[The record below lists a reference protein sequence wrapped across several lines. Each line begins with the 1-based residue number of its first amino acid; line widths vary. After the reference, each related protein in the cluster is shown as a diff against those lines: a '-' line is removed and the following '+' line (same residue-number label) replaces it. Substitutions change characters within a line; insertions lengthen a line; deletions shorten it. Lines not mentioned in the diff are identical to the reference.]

1 MTADTR
7 ADDLLSRIPTG
18 VLVGGEWR
26 DAAAGAR
33 IGVEDPA
40 TGKVLVEVADGD
52 AADMAA
58 ALDAAAAAQPAWAA
72 TSPRSRAEILRRA
85 FDEVIRRADEIA
97 WLISSEMGK
106 PLTEAAGEVRYG
118 AEFLRW
124 FSEETPRISGTWRR
138 SPEGTS
144 RLLTMKAPVGPT
156 LMITPW
162 NFPLAMATRKVAPAV
177 AAGCTMVLKPSE
189 LTPLTSLLF
198 ADLMQDAGLPPG
210 VLNVVTTSRAGD
222 ATMPLLRDPRLRKI
236 TFTGSTAVGKVLLSA
251 ASEQVLRTSMELGGN
266 APLLVFEDADLDT
279 AVQGA
284 LDAKMRNV
292 GQACTA
298 ANRMLVHESVADEFS
313 RRLSSAMASLVV
325 GPGTAA
331 GIQVGP
337 LIDARAVA
345 KAERLL
351 DHAVSDGG
359 EVLTGGHALPGDGHF
374 FEPTVVRA
382 PGDAGFVQE
391 EIFGPIA
398 PVGTFTDNDEAIR
411 LANSSPYGL
420 ASYVFSRDLSR
431 VLDVV
436 ERLEFGMV
444 GVNQGVIS
452 NAAAPFGGVK
462 QSGLG
467 REGGVEGIE
476 EYLDTKYVGIA
487 P

>member
-1 MTADTR
+1 MTATGLGG
-7 ADDLLSRIPTG
+7 DLLTSLPAGI
-18 VLVGGEWR
+18 LVGGEWR
-26 DAAAGAR
+26 EASCGGR
-33 IGVEDPA
+33 IGVEDPS
-40 TGKVLVEVADGD
+40 TGKVLTEVADGNAD
-52 AADMAA
+52 DMAA

-85 FDEVIRRADEIA
+85 FDAVIARADEIA
-97 WLISSEMGK
+97 WLISAEMGK
-106 PLTEAAGEVRYG
+106 PLAESAGEVRYG

-124 FSEETPRISGTWRR
+124 FSEEAPRISGTWRR

-198 ADLMQDAGLPPG
+198 ADLMQEAGLPPG
-210 VLNVVTTSRAGD
+210 VLNVVTTSRAGE
-222 ATMPLLRDPRLRKI
+222 AMIPLLRDPRLRKI

-251 ASEQVLRTSMELGGN
+251 ASDQVLRTSMELGGN

-298 ANRMLVHESVADEFS
+298 ANRMLVHESIASEFS
-313 RRLSSAMASLVV
+313 RRLSTAMSRLVL
-325 GPGTAA
+325 GPGTAP
-331 GIQVGP
+331 GVQVGP
-337 LIDARAVA
+337 LIDERAVA
-345 KAERLL
+345 KAERMM
-351 DHAVSDGG
+351 DEARSEGG
-359 EVLTGGHALPGDGHF
+359 AVLTGGRALPGDGHF
-374 FEPTVVRA
+374 FEPTVLRA
-382 PGDAGFVQE
+382 PGSAAFVQE

-398 PVGTFTDNDEAIR
+398 PVGTFTDTDEAVR
-411 LANSSPYGL
+411 LANSSSYGL

-476 EYLDTKYVGIA
+476 EYLETTYVGIA

>member
-1 MTADTR
+1 MTAER
-7 ADDLLSRIPTG
+7 AADDLLAGVPTG
-18 VLVGGEWR
+18 VLIDGVWR
-26 DAAAGAR
+26 DARGGAR
-33 IGVEDPA
+33 IGVEDPS
-40 TGKVLVEVADGD
+40 TGKVLLEVADGD
-52 AADMAA
+52 AADMVA
-58 ALDAAAAAQPAWAA
+58 ALDAAAAAQASWAA
-72 TSPRSRAEILRRA
+72 TSPRDRAEILRRA
-85 FDEVIRRADEIA
+85 FDEVVRRADDFA
-97 WLISSEMGK
+97 WLISTEMGK
-106 PLTEAAGEVRYG
+106 PLAESAGEVRYA

-124 FSEETPRISGTWRR
+124 FSEEAPRISGSWRR

-198 ADLMQDAGLPPG
+198 ADLLQQAGLPAG
-210 VLNVVTTSRAGD
+210 VLNVVTTSRAGE
-222 ATMPLLRDPRLRKI
+222 ATLPLLGDPRLRKL
-236 TFTGSTAVGKVLLSA
+236 TFTGSTAVGRILLSA

-266 APLLVFEDADLDT
+266 APLLVFDDADLDV

-298 ANRMLVHESVADEFS
+298 ANRLLVHESVAEEFS
-313 RRLSSAMASLVV
+313 RRLSAAMSGLVV
-325 GPGTAA
+325 GPGVEP
-331 GIQVGP
+331 GVQVGP
-337 LIDARAVA
+337 LIDARAVD
-345 KAERLL
+345 KAERLV
-351 DHAVSDGG
+351 DAARAEGG
-359 EVLTGGHALPGDGHF
+359 EVLTGGHAVPGDGHF
-374 FEPTVVRA
+374 FEPTVLRA
-382 PGDAGFVQE
+382 PATAAFVQE

-398 PVGTFTDNDEAIR
+398 PIGTFAETDEAVA
-411 LANSSPYGL
+411 LANSSSYGL

-452 NAAAPFGGVK
+452 NAAAPFGGIK

-467 REGGVEGIE
+467 REGGAEGIE
-476 EYLDTKYVGIA
+476 EYLETKYVGLA